1 MAIGRVKKTS
11 KEINTIIFEEV
22 LEKLL
27 SYCGKDLSYTEENPN
42 WRKDLFISGEDQ
54 KEWMEW
60 GAYHISKYRSMK
72 LELAKEEMDFI
83 WFNWGIRAK

>member
-1 MAIGRVKKTS
+1 MAIGRVKKTA
-11 KEINTIIFEEV
+11 KEINTVIFEEV

-27 SYCGKDLSYTEENPN
+27 FYCGKDLSYTEENPS
-42 WRKDLFISGEDQ
+42 WRKDLSISEEDQ
-54 KEWMEW
+54 KEWMKW

-83 WFNWGIRAK
+83 WFNWGIKIK